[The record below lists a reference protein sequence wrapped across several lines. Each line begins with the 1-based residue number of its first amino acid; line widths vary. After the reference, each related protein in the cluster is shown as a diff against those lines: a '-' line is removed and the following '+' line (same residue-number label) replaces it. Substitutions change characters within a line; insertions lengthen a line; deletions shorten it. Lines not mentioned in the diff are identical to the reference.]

1 LTKIIRSTVK
11 DTIKE
16 NRKECML
23 IRRVFHGRI
32 GKRRWE
38 KKIQRQGGKC
48 RGKRLMEWI
57 EENGW
62 EEGEWIH
69 VGSRGET
76 VIVNEEAWERVK
88 G

>member
-1 LTKIIRSTVK
+1 
-11 DTIKE
+11 
-16 NRKECML
+16 
-23 IRRVFHGRI
+23 
-32 GKRRWE
+32 
-38 KKIQRQGGKC
+38 
-48 RGKRLMEWI
+48 MEWI

-88 G
+88 GYKIE